1 MGSTTGSFIIGG
13 KDQRPLV
20 NITVTTI
27 LCAINLLLGFIFLLD
42 AIRNKVG
49 QNVGYKMSKYL
60 CCIRNYG
67 KSYSVENYIVTN
79 NWVFRI

>member
-27 LCAINLLLGFIFLLD
+27 LCAINLLLGFIFLSD

-49 QNVGYKMSKYL
+49 
-60 CCIRNYG
+60 
-67 KSYSVENYIVTN
+67 
-79 NWVFRI
+79 